1 MIEGILIGLK
11 TALTFQN
18 IFMVMIGCFFGTII
32 GMLPG
37 LGPMTAIALM
47 IPITYGFDPATGL
60 ILMAGVYYGAVFG
73 GSTSS
78 ILLNAPG
85 VPGTVATSFDGY
97 PMAQQGKAGKAL
109 AIAAWSSFAG
119 GTLASIYLLFLAPSL
134 SKVSLSFRSPDYFA
148 LMILGL
154 TAIAAFS
161 SKGQFL
167 KAMMMVVLGLMLAS
181 VGQDSL
187 SDISRFTFNNMN
199 LSDGIS
205 FVLVVM
211 ATFAISEALTIILK
225 RNDPT
230 AAAKQ
235 VSLTELGS
243 IRINK
248 EERKKMLKTIPRTSI
263 IGFIIGVLPG
273 AGATIASFLA
283 YGMER
288 NLVSDEEKEKFGK
301 GSVHGLA
308 APETAN
314 NAACSGAFVPLLTL
328 GIPGSGTTAVMLG
341 ALLGFGIQPGP
352 RLYITNPEIFWSV
365 IMSMYIGMVVLL
377 ILNLPLIPYIARI
390 LAVPKNYLIPLIL
403 FFSITGIYVMSFN
416 NFDIYLMIGI
426 AVVATFMRLYDF
438 PMPPLILAFVLGG
451 LMEENLRRS
460 LLISDGS
467 WTFLWDR
474 PLTAAII
481 GINCLNATTPTEPLL
496 STIVIAQR
504 DTPLPSGKALI
515 DHILPTTFTLVS
527 ISIISEISSSS
538 AIVMLD
544 SESKSITNSLLQ
556 IEVNAFSI
564 LTRASF

>member
-11 TALTFQN
+11 TALSFQN
-18 IFMVMIGCFFGTII
+18 LLMVIIGCFAGTII

-47 IPITYGFDPATGL
+47 IPITYGFEPSTGL

-78 ILLNAPG
+78 ILINAPG
-85 VPGTVATSFDGY
+85 VPSTVATSFDGY

-119 GTLASIYLLFLAPSL
+119 GTISVIFLLFAAPSL
-134 SKVSLSFRSPDYFA
+134 SKVSLSFRSPDYFG

-154 TAIAAFS
+154 TAVAAFS

-167 KAMMMVVLGLMLAS
+167 KAMMMCVLGLMLAS

-187 SDISRFTFNNMN
+187 SDITRFTFNNMN

-211 ATFAISEALTIILK
+211 ATFAMSEALTIIIK
-225 RNDPT
+225 GSDPT
-230 AAAKQ
+230 RTAKQ
-235 VSLTELGS
+235 ISLTDLGS
-243 IRINK
+243 TKINA
-248 EERKKMLKTIPRTSI
+248 EERKKMIKTIPRASVL
-263 IGFIIGVLPG
+263 GFIIGVLPG

-288 NLVSDEEKEKFGK
+288 NFVSDEERKQFGK
-301 GSVHGLA
+301 GSVQGLT

-352 RLYITNPEIFWSV
+352 RLYETNPEIFWSV
-365 IMSMYIGMVVLL
+365 IMSMYIGMGVLL

-390 LAVPKNYLIPLIL
+390 LAVPRTFLIPMIL
-403 FFSITGIYVMSFN
+403 FFSVTGIYLMSFN
-416 NFDIYLMIGI
+416 NFDIFLMIGI
-426 AVVATFMRLYDF
+426 AVVATILRLYDF
-438 PMPPLILAFVLGG
+438 PMAPLILAFVLGG

-474 PLTAAII
+474 PLTLCIM
-481 GINCLNATTPTEPLL
+481 
-496 STIVIAQR
+496 IVI
-504 DTPLPSGKALI
+504 LI
-515 DHILPTTFTLVS
+515 
-527 ISIISEISSSS
+527 
-538 AIVMLD
+538 IVGWQ
-544 SESKSITNSLLQ
+544 IYNSFIKKKL
-556 IEVNAFSI
+556 
-564 LTRASF
+564 

>member
-18 IFMVMIGCFFGTII
+18 LIMVMLGCFFGTII

-37 LGPMTAIALM
+37 LGRMTAIALM

-109 AIAAWSSFAG
+109 AIAAYSSFAG
-119 GTLASIYLLFLAPSL
+119 GTLAAIYLLFLAPSL

-161 SKGQFL
+161 SKGQFI
-167 KAMMMVVLGLMLAS
+167 KAMMMVILGLMLAS

-187 SDISRFTFNNMN
+187 SDITRFTFNTMN
-199 LSDGIS
+199 LTDCIS

-211 ATFAISEALTIILK
+211 ATFAMSEALTIILK

-230 AAAKQ
+230 QAARQ

-243 IRINK
+243 IKLNK
-248 EERKKMLKTIPRTSI
+248 EERNKMLKTIPRNSV
-263 IGFIIGVLPG
+263 IGFLIGVLPG

-288 NLVSDEEKEKFGK
+288 NFVNDEEKQKFGK

-365 IMSMYIGMVVLL
+365 IMSMYIGMVILL

-416 NFDIYLMIGI
+416 NFDIFLMIGI
-426 AVVATFMRLYDF
+426 AVVATFLRLYDF

-467 WTFLWDR
+467 FNFLWGR
-474 PLTAAII
+474 PLTAII
-481 GINCLNATTPTEPLL
+481 LAF
-496 STIVIAQR
+496 TI
-504 DTPLPSGKALI
+504 
-515 DHILPTTFTLVS
+515 
-527 ISIISEISSSS
+527 
-538 AIVMLD
+538 AIV
-544 SESKSITNSLLQ
+544 SWQVYKS
-556 IEVNAFSI
+556 FKK
-564 LTRASF
+564 

>member
-1 MIEGILIGLK
+1 MIEGILIGIN
-11 TALTFQN
+11 TALSFQN
-18 IFMVMIGCFFGTII
+18 LIMVMIGCFAGTII

-78 ILLNAPG
+78 ILINAPG

-109 AIAAWSSFAG
+109 AIAAYSSFAG
-119 GTLASIYLLFLAPSL
+119 GTISAIFLLIAAPSL
-134 SKVSLSFRSPDYFA
+134 SKVSLSFRSPDYFG

-154 TAIAAFS
+154 TAVAAFS
-161 SKGQFL
+161 SKGNFL
-167 KAMMMVVLGLMLAS
+167 KAMMMCVFGLMLAS
-181 VGQDSL
+181 VGQDTL
-187 SDISRFTFNNMN
+187 SDIPRFTFNNMN

-211 ATFAISEALTIILK
+211 ATFAMSEALTIIIK
-225 RNDPT
+225 GNDP
-230 AAAKQ
+230 AKAAKQ
-235 VSLTELGS
+235 ISLTELGS
-243 IRINK
+243 IKVNK
-248 EERKKMLKTIPRTSI
+248 EETKQMAATIPRASI
-263 IGFIIGVLPG
+263 LGFIVGVLPG

-288 NLVSDEEKEKFGK
+288 NFVKNEEREKFGK
-301 GSVHGLA
+301 GSVQGLS

-314 NAACSGAFVPLLTL
+314 NAACSGSFVPLLTL

-352 RLYITNPEIFWSV
+352 RLYETNPDIFWSV

-390 LAVPKNYLIPLIL
+390 LAVPKTFLIPMIL
-403 FFSITGIYVMSFN
+403 FFSVTGIYLMSFN
-416 NFDIYLMIGI
+416 NFDIFLMIGI
-426 AVVATFMRLYDF
+426 AVIATILRLFDF

-467 WTFLWDR
+467 WSFLWDR
-474 PLTAAII
+474 PLTLFIMIVII
-481 GINCLNATTPTEPLL
+481 
-496 STIVIAQR
+496 TIVGWQ
-504 DTPLPSGKALI
+504 
-515 DHILPTTFTLVS
+515 
-527 ISIISEISSSS
+527 
-538 AIVMLD
+538 MY
-544 SESKSITNSLLQ
+544 NSFKKKL
-556 IEVNAFSI
+556 
-564 LTRASF
+564 

>member
-18 IFMVMIGCFFGTII
+18 IIMVMIGCFIGTVI

-109 AIAAWSSFAG
+109 AIAAYSSFAG

-167 KAMMMVVLGLMLAS
+167 KAIMMVILGLMLAS

-187 SDISRFTFNNMN
+187 SDITRFTFNTMN
-199 LSDGIS
+199 LIDGIS

-211 ATFAISEALTIILK
+211 ATFAMSEALTIILK

-230 AAAKQ
+230 QAAKQ

-243 IRINK
+243 IKLNK
-248 EERKKMLKTIPRTSI
+248 EERNKMLKTIPRNSV
-263 IGFIIGVLPG
+263 IGFLIGVLPG

-288 NLVSDEEKEKFGK
+288 NFVNDEEKQKFGK

-365 IMSMYIGMVVLL
+365 IMSMYIGMVILL

-426 AVVATFMRLYDF
+426 AVVATFLRLYDF

-460 LLISDGS
+460 LLISEGS
-467 WTFLWDR
+467 FNFLWGR
-474 PLTAAII
+474 PLTAII
-481 GINCLNATTPTEPLL
+481 LVF
-496 STIVIAQR
+496 TI
-504 DTPLPSGKALI
+504 
-515 DHILPTTFTLVS
+515 
-527 ISIISEISSSS
+527 
-538 AIVMLD
+538 AIV
-544 SESKSITNSLLQ
+544 SWQVYKS
-556 IEVNAFSI
+556 FKK
-564 LTRASF
+564 